1 MEGRGISVLCYLH
14 KDDISM
20 TGFNNSFVQDVL
32 ETWTELHFTGKSQV
46 LLTQLLVIRLSGT
59 ISTSVY
65 KQMEVFLL

>member
-1 MEGRGISVLCYLH
+1 
-14 KDDISM
+14 M

-59 ISTSVY
+59 IPTSVY
-65 KQMEVFLL
+65 KQVVVFLL